1 MASLDPRLKVQLKQ
15 HTPIIHFH
23 DHNGATLRATELKPK
38 LDRWLI
44 QLKGGGD
51 KVPEA
56 WKISSPGMKKEDQ
69 GALAYK
75 VRIVPSKPIEV
86 RELGQKEAPM
96 YFGDMDS
103 DEAKRTKV
111 FLSLSKAPFN
121 LYFFIPDQD
130 LKQFLQDNLERFFIE
145 HNFGTRQGKGY
156 GSFSLLKESKVVL
169 PGDSYPCFG
178 FQTHSGKKST
188 DPTDKWKEIQGVIQ
202 YYYQRL
208 KSGINFC
215 RRDGEG
221 LYHHS
226 FLKIYYQRKFPGRR
240 WEKRWLKKEVVGL
253 NLQKISDEQDFVRA
267 LLGLPYQYTFKPA
280 ARRNC
285 NQSKDPESRVYP
297 SADFKIVVQDP
308 KGVIRR
314 ISSPLLFK
322 PIIQDDGY
330 VKVYII
336 TKPYDQPL
344 GYPFSFNGQVL
355 KTPPQKLDLDDLI
368 RAYHLDLGN
377 QFTAEDYSGH
387 LSITVKVFQ

>member
-1 MASLDPRLKVQLKQ
+1 MA
-15 HTPIIHFH
+15 
-23 DHNGATLRATELKPK
+23 E
-38 LDRWLI
+38 
-44 QLKGGGD
+44 
-51 KVPEA
+51 E
-56 WKISSPGMKKEDQ
+56 
-69 GALAYK
+69 
-75 VRIVPSKPIEV
+75 
-86 RELGQKEAPM
+86 
-96 YFGDMDS
+96 
-103 DEAKRTKV
+103 
-111 FLSLSKAPFN
+111 
-121 LYFFIPDQD
+121 
-130 LKQFLQDNLERFFIE
+130 
-145 HNFGTRQGKGY
+145 
-156 GSFSLLKESKVVL
+156 
-169 PGDSYPCFG
+169 
-178 FQTHSGKKST
+178 
-188 DPTDKWKEIQGVIQ
+188 
-202 YYYQRL
+202 
-208 KSGINFC
+208 
-215 RRDGEG
+215 
-221 LYHHS
+221 
-226 FLKIYYQRKFPGRR
+226 
-240 WEKRWLKKEVVGL
+240 EVVGL